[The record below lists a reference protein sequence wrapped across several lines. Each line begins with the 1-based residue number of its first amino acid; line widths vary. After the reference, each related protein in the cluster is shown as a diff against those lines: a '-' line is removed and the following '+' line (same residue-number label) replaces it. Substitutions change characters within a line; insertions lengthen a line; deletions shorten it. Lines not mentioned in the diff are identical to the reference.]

1 MRSLPTPL
9 VEQGQGEIFKALVQS
24 VVQEERVAYKGRRVV
39 YCSLAFVLNSHSI
52 SCRLGQRDDP
62 SPSPSCTTRQHTLDA
77 RSTAANGEVS
87 VRPPLRREPHR
98 WHVYPRPS
106 RLWAPSL
113 KEVYL

>member
-39 YCSLAFVLNSHSI
+39 YCSLAVVLNSHSI

-62 SPSPSCTTRQHTLDA
+62 LRVHLARPVSTRWTHDPRQRMERFLCGPS
-77 RSTAANGEVS
+77 
-87 VRPPLRREPHR
+87 
-98 WHVYPRPS
+98 
-106 RLWAPSL
+106 
-113 KEVYL
+113 